1 MENQISPLNKPTD
14 VTEEMR
20 ALIELCRQGLYAE
33 ALARGEALAA
43 RFPDIAFIPNLL
55 GAANDGL
62 GRPQQAVTCFRA
74 AVQLQPDYAEAHCN
88 LGVVLHDLGRFTDA
102 VASYRTALKFAP
114 NDANTHTKLANALRS
129 LGRLEEATASYHE
142 ALQIQA
148 DNAEAHNNLGI
159 VLYELGRLEDSVAS
173 YLQALRV
180 EPNNAEAHHNLGR
193 ALKDL
198 GKHEEAIASYQRAL
212 QQNPRNAEA
221 LNNLGILLHDLG
233 EPEAAVA
240 CYGEAVLLKPE
251 RAEWHRNLSTAK
263 HYKADDPHIDQML
276 QLLERPDLPDRD
288 RLRLCFALG
297 KAYDDTGA
305 TDKAFACLVE
315 ANRLRKQELQYKPSS
330 DRALFARIKSAY
342 SDMAPLSTAVEQSHG
357 TIPRR
362 PIFIVGMPRSGT
374 TLVEQILASHSRV
387 YGGGELNLL
396 GSLVNS
402 AECNSTQFSAQH
414 LHSIRNAYLS
424 GLDKLGTSATFI
436 TDKMPHNF
444 LWIGC
449 IIAALPEALIV
460 HVKRDARA
468 TCWSNFKHGFFE
480 KGFGFT
486 CDLQDV
492 AEHYRMYV
500 ELMEFWHA
508 RIPGR
513 IYDLNY
519 EALTEHQEDETKRLL
534 EHVGLHWEDRC
545 LAFHTTKR
553 AIRTASAQQVR
564 QQMYQGSSDAWRK
577 YEKHLELMVELL
589 QGL

>member
-1 MENQISPLNKPTD
+1 MSSPDKPTD
-14 VTEEMR
+14 FAEQMR
-20 ALIELCRQGLYAE
+20 ALIDLCSQERYAE
-33 ALARGEALAA
+33 ALARGEVLATQ
-43 RFPDIAFIPNLL
+43 FPDVAFIPNLL

-62 GRPQQAVTCFRA
+62 GRPQQAVACFRA
-74 AVQLQPDYAEAHCN
+74 AVQLQPDYAEAHTN
-88 LGVVLHDLGRFTDA
+88 LGVVLHDLGRFADA

-114 NDANTHTKLANALRS
+114 NDANTHTKLANTLRN
-129 LGRLEEATASYHE
+129 LGRLEEATGSYHE
-142 ALQIQA
+142 ALQIQP

-159 VLYELGRLEDSVAS
+159 AQYALGRLEEAVAS
-173 YLQALRV
+173 YRQALRI
-180 EPNNAEAHHNLGR
+180 EPNNAEAHNNLGH

-198 GKHEEAIASYQRAL
+198 GKYEEAIASYQKAL

-233 EPEAAVA
+233 KSEEALA
-240 CYGEAVLLKPE
+240 CYAEAVLLKPE
-251 RAEWHRNLSTAK
+251 RAEWHRNLSIAK
-263 HYKADDPHIDQML
+263 HYEADDPHIGQML

-305 TDKAFACLVE
+305 TDKAFAYLVE
-315 ANRLRKQELQYKPSS
+315 GNRLRKQELQYNPSS
-330 DRALFARIKSAY
+330 DRALFAAIKSAY
-342 SDMAPLSTAVEQSHG
+342 SDMAPLSATVEQAHG
-357 TIPRR
+357 TFLRR

-396 GSLVNS
+396 GSLVKS
-402 AECNSTQFSAQH
+402 TECNATQFSAQH
-414 LHSIRNAYLS
+414 LQSIRNAYLS
-424 GLDKLGTSATFI
+424 GLDKLGTSAAFI

-444 LWIGC
+444 LWIGF
-449 IIAALPEALIV
+449 IVAALPEALIV

-486 CDLQDV
+486 CDLEDV

-500 ELMEFWHA
+500 DLMAFWQA
-508 RIPGR
+508 RIPDR
-513 IYDLNY
+513 IYGLNY
-519 EALTEHQEDETKRLL
+519 EALTEQQEDETRRLL
-534 EHVGLHWEDRC
+534 EYVGLHWEHQC

-564 QQMYQGSSDAWRK
+564 QQMYQGSSEAWRR
-577 YEKHLELMVELL
+577 YEKHLTLMVELL